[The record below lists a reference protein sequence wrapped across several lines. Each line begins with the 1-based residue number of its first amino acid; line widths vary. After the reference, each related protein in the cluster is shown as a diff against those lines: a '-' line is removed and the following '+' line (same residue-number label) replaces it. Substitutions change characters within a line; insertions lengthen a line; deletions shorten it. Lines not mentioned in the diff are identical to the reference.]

1 MMLLNYHRLAAVPNT
16 ENIAASFWLHEDID
30 MPLPALSRRRILSL
44 TPAAALAGWTLLSGC
59 TPEADGTPAR
69 KAEDK
74 PDPIASKLA
83 ALERQAGGRLGVCFR
98 DAESGRTTGHRVD
111 ERFAMCST
119 FKWPMSAVVLKAVDD
134 GKLTLDRRVAYGKDD
149 LIPNSPV
156 TSKRVGEGAMTVEEL
171 IEATITT
178 SDNAAANLLLPLVG
192 GPDAVT
198 RQFRAWGD
206 PVTRL
211 DRPEPELNHV
221 GRDEERD
228 TTTPAAMAGLLDTV
242 LLGNALSPIS
252 RTRLV
257 DWGVATTTGTR
268 RLRAGIPESWR
279 FGHKTGTATP
289 KGMMN
294 KYNDVALAV
303 PPQGAPLLITAYYEG
318 PVATREMRPQ
328 DEAVL
333 ASVARLAV
341 EWAAMR

>member
-1 MMLLNYHRLAAVPNT
+1 
-16 ENIAASFWLHEDID
+16 

-44 TPAAALAGWTLLSGC
+44 TPAAAFAGWTLLAGC
-59 TPEADGTPAR
+59 TREADGAPAQKPEG
-69 KAEDK
+69 KA
-74 PDPIASKLA
+74 DPIARKLA

-98 DAESGRTTGHRVD
+98 DAASGRITGHRVD

-119 FKWPMSAVVLKAVDD
+119 FKWPLSAVVLKAVDD
-134 GKLTLDRRVAYGKDD
+134 GKLALDRRVPYGKAD

-156 TSKRVGEGAMTVEEL
+156 TSKRVGEGALTVAEL
-171 IEATITT
+171 MEATITT

-192 GPDAVT
+192 GPEAVT

-211 DRPEPELNHV
+211 DRTEPALNSV
-221 GRDEERD
+221 APGDVRD
-228 TTTPAAMAGLLDTV
+228 TTTPGAMAALLDTI
-242 LLGNALSPIS
+242 LLGNALSPAS

-268 RLRAGIPESWR
+268 RLRAGIPADWR

-289 KGMMN
+289 TGMMN
-294 KYNDVALAV
+294 KYNDIAIAF

-318 PVATREMRPQ
+318 PVASKDMRAE

-333 ASVARLAV
+333 ASAARLAV

>member
-1 MMLLNYHRLAAVPNT
+1 
-16 ENIAASFWLHEDID
+16 

-44 TPAAALAGWTLLSGC
+44 TPAAAFAGWTLLSGC
-59 TPEADGTPAR
+59 TAGADGTPAQ
-69 KAEDK
+69 KPKDK
-74 PDPIASKLA
+74 MDAIAKRLA
-83 ALERQAGGRLGVCFR
+83 ALEQQAGGRLGVCFR
-98 DAESGRTTGHRVD
+98 DAQSGRITGHRVD

-134 GKLTLDRRVAYGKDD
+134 GKLTLDRRVPYGQAD

-156 TSKRVGEGAMTVEEL
+156 TSKSVGEGALTVAEL

-178 SDNAAANLLLPLVG
+178 SDNAAANLLLPLIG

-198 RQFRAWGD
+198 QQFRAWGD

-211 DRPEPELNHV
+211 DRHEPELNHV
-221 GRDEERD
+221 GPEEERD
-228 TTTPAAMAGLLDTV
+228 TTTPAAMATLLDTV
-242 LLGNALSPIS
+242 LLGDALSPRS

-257 DWGVATTTGTR
+257 DWGVATTTGTH
-268 RLRAGIPESWR
+268 RLRAGIPEGWR

-289 KGMMN
+289 TGMMN
-294 KYNDVALAV
+294 KYNDVAIAF

-318 PVATREMRPQ
+318 PVATRDMRPQ

>member
-1 MMLLNYHRLAAVPNT
+1 
-16 ENIAASFWLHEDID
+16 

-59 TPEADGTPAR
+59 TPEAEGAS
-69 KAEDK
+69 AQK
-74 PDPIASKLA
+74 PEGKDDPIAQKLA

-98 DAESGRTTGHRVD
+98 DADSGCTTGHRAD

-134 GKLTLDRRVAYGKDD
+134 GKLMLDRRVPYGKAD

-156 TSKRVGEGAMTVEEL
+156 TTKRVAEGALTVAEL
-171 IEATITT
+171 MEATITT
-178 SDNAAANLLLPLVG
+178 SDNTAANLLLPLVG
-192 GPDAVT
+192 GPEAVT
-198 RQFRAWGD
+198 QQFRAWGD

-211 DRPEPELNHV
+211 DRHEPELNHV
-221 GRDEERD
+221 GPEEERD

-242 LLGNALSPIS
+242 LLGDALSSRS

-257 DWGVATTTGTR
+257 DWGVATTTGTH
-268 RLRAGIPESWR
+268 RLRAGIPQEWR

-289 KGMMN
+289 TGMMN
-294 KYNDVALAV
+294 KYNDIAIAF
-303 PPQGAPLLITAYYEG
+303 PPKGAPLLITAYYEG
-318 PVATREMRPQ
+318 PVATRDMRPQ

-341 EWAAMR
+341 EWAAMG